1 MARNAFALRTSEQSS
16 PDEEFTQN
24 FAADALQVLPDDVLR
39 PGALVLRSAPGG
51 GKTSLLRMFTPGP
64 LLQAIRHRSRTPFD
78 DIFAQL
84 EEIGAVTRVAPTVLG
99 VYISSNGGY
108 SEIGPS
114 INPDIAPGLFR
125 ALLNAR
131 IVLRSL
137 RAVAAL
143 AEVDYDSEA
152 GLAEIRVASSVEHL
166 DAGQVPRSE
175 SAVELKA
182 WAEQTEAECLRHLD
196 TVLLGSSAPSLP
208 LHVSIDAM
216 RWLASARFQIAGKDL
231 PYRPLLMFDD
241 VQRLRPWQREV
252 LFSETIEHRTSLMVW
267 IAEQTKV
274 LDSQDLLSASRT
286 DRDHVVIQ
294 LEKEWSDRAKK
305 FQQFAMAIADRR
317 LRQTGEE
324 LQIAT
329 SLSGD
334 LSDQRLQSEFAKAVD
349 ALRMEISVWQ
359 GKTHRYD
366 QWAKAIEEADTVDEF
381 QRAVGYAKVRILIAR
396 DRNKRQQS
404 FDLDPLPD
412 SDLSASGVSQ
422 AAERFV
428 TREFG
433 IPYYYGIER
442 IARLASNNI
451 EEFLQLC
458 AALYDLIHAVRVLRN
473 KRSSAV
479 SAADQEIVIR
489 KLAERRFQEL
499 SRSVR
504 HGEMAQ
510 KLVEA
515 VGTMSRERTYEP
527 NAPYAPGVTGFAIN
541 PEDRITLSKASG
553 SGTGAVY
560 SELAS
565 VLTSCVAQNVF
576 DMREVR
582 HDNRQF
588 TVFYLNRTLCAHFE
602 LVYHQGG
609 WQRVSLRR
617 LVEWCQGTVRRAD
630 GRLALN

>member
-24 FAADALQVLPDDVLR
+24 FAADALHVLPDDVLR

-64 LLQAIRHRSRTPFD
+64 LVQAIRHRARAPFD
-78 DIFAQL
+78 EIFAQL
-84 EEIGAVTRVAPTVLG
+84 EEIGAVTRAAPTVLG
-99 VYISSNGGY
+99 VYVSSNGGY

-114 INPDIAPGLFR
+114 INPELAPGLFR

-152 GLAEIRVASSVEHL
+152 GLAEIRVASSVERL

-182 WAEQTEAECLRHLD
+182 WAERTEAECLRHLD

-216 RWLASARFQIAGKDL
+216 RWLASARFQFAGKDL

-252 LFSETIEHRTSLMVW
+252 LFSETVEHRTSLMVW

-305 FQQFAMAIADRR
+305 FQQFATTIADRR

-334 LSDQRLQSEFAKAVD
+334 LSDQRLQYEFARAVD
-349 ALRMEISVWQ
+349 ALRAEISVWQ
-359 GKTHRYD
+359 GKTNRYD
-366 QWAKAIEEADTVDEF
+366 QWVKAIEEADTVDEF

-428 TREFG
+428 TREFE

-442 IARLASNNI
+442 IARLASYNI

-479 SAADQEIVIR
+479 SAADQETVVR
-489 KLAERRFQEL
+489 KLAERRFLEL

-527 NAPYAPGVTGFAIN
+527 NAPYAPGVTGFAIS
-541 PEDRITLSKASG
+541 PEDRITLSKASASG
-553 SGTGAVY
+553 SGAVY

-582 HDNRQF
+582 HDSRQF

-609 WQRVSLRR
+609 WQRVTLRR
-617 LVEWCQGTVRRAD
+617 LVEWCQGTVRRTD
-630 GRLALN
+630 GRLALL